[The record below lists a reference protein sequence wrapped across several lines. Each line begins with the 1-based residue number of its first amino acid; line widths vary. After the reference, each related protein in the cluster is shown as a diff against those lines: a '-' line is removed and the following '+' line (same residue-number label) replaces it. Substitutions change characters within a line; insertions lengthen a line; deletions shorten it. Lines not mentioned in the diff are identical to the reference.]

1 MKVTVD
7 APGWTLPPARTE
19 YLLGESSLLYGVAFW
34 LALTQVSIAA
44 SQIVLA
50 ATVLLWLYLAWR
62 HQASILSLPFDVPF
76 ALYGTLTLCAA
87 AFSFDPALSLPATKE
102 ILLLVVPYL
111 LVSTIRRMETLESL
125 VLVLVLISD
134 VGAFLGLWQYRFGNL
149 GDINHRIH
157 GFMGHYM
164 TYSGQLMGVSILAL
178 SLLLFSGRRARHRWF
193 LLGSFLL
200 IQLALALTLTRSAWI
215 GMLAAIILLV
225 WLKDRRL
232 LAAIP
237 LAVLAAAMI
246 LPRDVEKR
254 VFTLVSPDTSG
265 LDRIHMLR
273 AGARMVA
280 NHPLLGVGPDM
291 VAELYPVYVDADASK
306 RDNPH
311 LHNNLAQI
319 AAERGLPCLA
329 AWLWFM
335 VASAAAAIRAL
346 ENAPE
351 DGLPRALSVGSLGV
365 LLAALAAGMFEYNFG
380 DSEFQMFFLFV
391 VSIPLV
397 LERHP
402 GPMPVPAATGGGE
415 S

>member
-1 MKVTVD
+1 MKMT
-7 APGWTLPPARTE
+7 AEARSWTLPPARSG
-19 YLLGESSLLYGVAFW
+19 YLLGESSILYAIAFW
-34 LALTQVSIAA
+34 LALIQVSIAA
-44 SQIVLA
+44 SEIVLT
-50 ATVLLWLYLAWR
+50 ATIFVWLYLVWQ
-62 HQASILSLPFDVPF
+62 HQISIRSLPFDVPI
-76 ALYGTLTLCAA
+76 ALYGVLTLGAA
-87 AFSFDPALSLPATKE
+87 AFSFDPAVSFPATKE

-111 LVSTIRRMETLESL
+111 LVSTIRRWETLESL
-125 VLVLVLISD
+125 VLVLVLMSD
-134 VGAFLGLWQYRFGNL
+134 LGALVGLWQYQFGSL
-149 GDINHRIH
+149 GDINHRIR

-178 SLLLFSGRRARHRWF
+178 AQLLFAGSRARHRWF
-193 LLGSFLL
+193 LVGSFLL

-215 GMLAAIILLV
+215 GMLAAVILLL

-232 LAAIP
+232 FALIP
-237 LAVLAAAMI
+237 LAAVACALL
-246 LPRDVEKR
+246 LPVEVERR
-254 VFTLVSPDTSG
+254 VSTLVSPDTSG

-280 NHPLLGVGPDM
+280 NHPLLGVGPEM
-291 VAELYPVYVDADASK
+291 VAEVYPVYVDPDAGK

-311 LHNNLAQI
+311 LHNNVAQI

-329 AWLWFM
+329 AWLWFLAAS
-335 VASAAAAIRAL
+335 VAATIRAL
-346 ENAPE
+346 KKAP
-351 DGLPRALSVGSLGV
+351 DPGLPRALSMGSLGV

-397 LERHP
+397 LERHRSLDP
-402 GPMPVPAATGGGE
+402 IEGRE

>member
-1 MKVTVD
+1 MRT
-7 APGWTLPPARTE
+7 AAEARGWTLPPARSD
-19 YLLGESSLLYGVAFW
+19 YLIGESSILYGVAFW
-34 LALTQVSIAA
+34 LALVQVSIAA

-50 ATVLLWLYLAWR
+50 ATVLVWLYLVSR
-62 HQASILSLPFDVPF
+62 RQASIRFLPFDVPI
-76 ALYGTLTLCAA
+76 ALYGAA
-87 AFSFDPALSLPATKE
+87 TFGAAWFSFDPAVSLPATKE
-102 ILLLVVPYL
+102 ILLLVLPYL
-111 LVSTIRRMETLESL
+111 LVSTIRRRETLGSL
-125 VLVLVLISD
+125 VLLLVLISD
-134 VGAFLGLWQYRFGNL
+134 VGALLGLWQYQFGSL
-149 GDINHRIH
+149 GDINHRIR

-178 SLLLFSGRRARHRWF
+178 AGLLFSGKGARHRGF
-193 LLGSFLL
+193 LLASFLV

-215 GMLAAIILLV
+215 GMLAAVVFLL

-232 LAAIP
+232 LVLVPIAAVTSA
-237 LAVLAAAMI
+237 LL

-265 LDRIHMLR
+265 WDRVHMLR

-280 NHPLLGVGPDM
+280 RHPLLGVGPEM
-291 VAELYPVYVDADASK
+291 VAEVYPVYVDADAGK

-335 VASAAAAIRAL
+335 AACVAAGIRAL
-346 ENAPE
+346 RKAPQ
-351 DGLPRALSVGSLGV
+351 DGLARSLAAGSLGV
-365 LLAALAAGMFEYNFG
+365 LLAALTAGMFEYNFG
-380 DSEFQMFFLFV
+380 DSEFQMVFLFV

-397 LERHP
+397 LERDP
-402 GPMPVPAATGGGE
+402 RPVESAGGE
-415 S
+415 A